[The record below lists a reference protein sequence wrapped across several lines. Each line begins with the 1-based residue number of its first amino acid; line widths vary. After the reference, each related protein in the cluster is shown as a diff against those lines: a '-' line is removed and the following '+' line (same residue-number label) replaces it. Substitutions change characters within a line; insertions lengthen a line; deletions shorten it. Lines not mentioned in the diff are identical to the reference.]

1 MNRVDVTLFIV
12 HRTSD
17 GLTHELWRES
27 EVGSK
32 CSLWDLVNC
41 TDSCEDFVASGVL
54 LLNRD
59 GLRLSSDGLKLT
71 DHVIPFLIANL
82 IEKLKS
88 SQIGYK

>member
-1 MNRVDVTLFIV
+1 MVTNERVDVTLFIV

-27 EVGSK
+27 DVGFK

-41 TDSCEDFVASGVL
+41 TDFCEDFIASGVL

-59 GLRLSSDGLKLT
+59 GLRLSSDGLKLA
-71 DHVIPFLIANL
+71 DHVIPYLLANL
-82 IEKLKS
+82 IEKLNK
-88 SQIGYK
+88 